1 MKSIKLLLS
10 TVLIFITIGAN
21 AQDDFY
27 NNKSKKKKEKTE
39 VVRDSV
45 VSINDYSTEQDFNEM
60 NKIETS
66 YELYDPEVEEIYEDE
81 NKSRK
86 RKRNTFAAEVAAE
99 VVVEVLIN
107 TVFIIATFWN

>member
-10 TVLIFITIGAN
+10 SVLIFIAIGAN

-27 NNKSKKKKEKTE
+27 NNKSKKKKEITE
-39 VVRDSV
+39 VVKDSV
-45 VSINDYSTEQDFNEM
+45 VSINDYSTEQDFNEK

-66 YELYDPEVEEIYEDE
+66 YEVYDPEVEEIYEDE
-81 NKSRK
+81 NKTRK
-86 RKRNTFAAEVAAE
+86 RRRNTFAAEVAAE
-99 VVVEVLIN
+99 VFVEVLIN

>member
-10 TVLIFITIGAN
+10 MLLIFIAFGAN

-27 NNKSKKKKEKTE
+27 NNKSEKKKGKIELVK
-39 VVRDSV
+39 DSV
-45 VSINDYSTEQDFNEM
+45 VSINDYSTEQDYNEK
-60 NKIETS
+60 NNIDTS
-66 YELYDPEVEEIYEDE
+66 YEVYDPEVEEIYEDE
-81 NKSRK
+81 NRSKK
-86 RKRNTFAAEVAAE
+86 RKRNTFAAEFAAE

>member
-10 TVLIFITIGAN
+10 ILLIFIAFGAN

-39 VVRDSV
+39 VVKDSV
-45 VSINDYSTEQDFNEM
+45 VSINDYSTEQDYNEM
-60 NKIETS
+60 NNLEIS
-66 YELYDPEVEEIYEDE
+66 YEVYNPDVEEIYEDN
-81 NKSRK
+81 NKPRK
-86 RKRNTFAAEVAAE
+86 PRRNSFAAEIAAE
-99 VVVEVLIN
+99 VFVEVLVN